1 MSSRGRG
8 FIPRGGGSYRGRGG
22 GGGNEWN
29 SGSTG
34 GNMSGRG
41 GYSSSRGG
49 RFKYSTTSYDSRSK
63 YNSGNVQMLNV
74 YKIHVI
80 SVHLKTCT
88 IKSYCLRNHETY
100 DVKNNSRIN
109 KINATNI
116 NDFL

>member
-8 FIPRGGGSYRGRGG
+8 FVSRGGGSYRGRGG
-22 GGGNEWN
+22 GGGNEW

-63 YNSGNVQMLNV
+63 YTSGNTYAFLLL
-74 YKIHVI
+74 Y
-80 SVHLKTCT
+80 T
-88 IKSYCLRNHETY
+88 IIYQYNMQI
-100 DVKNNSRIN
+100 V
-109 KINATNI
+109 
-116 NDFL
+116 

>member
-1 MSSRGRG
+1 MEKKCNTGSTHNEIFWIFFYSSTMSSRGRG

-22 GGGNEWN
+22 GGGNEWS

-63 YNSGNVQMLNV
+63 YNSGNVQM
-74 YKIHVI
+74 
-80 SVHLKTCT
+80 S
-88 IKSYCLRNHETY
+88 IKYM
-100 DVKNNSRIN
+100 
-109 KINATNI
+109 
-116 NDFL
+116 